1 MLNIAQ
7 MPCAGPPGAVLYRG
21 RLGQAGGSVMR
32 EAIRAGR
39 RSGDQPRVGLTPPTV
54 PLFPISSP
62 AWASLEFS
70 QNIGS
75 MQKGAQN
82 DSNLD
87 LLTPKDLIDLA
98 LSAFGME
105 YRSHAFRLLSE
116 AVSKLSKNQNGIL

>member
-1 MLNIAQ
+1 MTN
-7 MPCAGPPGAVLYRG
+7 
-21 RLGQAGGSVMR
+21 
-32 EAIRAGR
+32 
-39 RSGDQPRVGLTPPTV
+39 LTNTM
-54 PLFPISSP
+54 
-62 AWASLEFS
+62 ASLIYENAVDSRDKEKEKRALIWAMKAHNVTITSLAEEYLSSYLF
-70 QNIGS
+70 NIDNTTLLS
-75 MQKGAQN
+75 TKEHSNEKDKLQKGAQN